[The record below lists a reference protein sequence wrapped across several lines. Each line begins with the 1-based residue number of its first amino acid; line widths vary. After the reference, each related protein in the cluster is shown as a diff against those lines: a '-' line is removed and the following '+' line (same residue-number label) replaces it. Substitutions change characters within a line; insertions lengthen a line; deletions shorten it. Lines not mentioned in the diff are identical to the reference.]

1 MNAEL
6 EKKVSRAVRLLQ
18 SVRYQ
23 DGEPIEIAYSGGKD
37 SDVILELA
45 KMAGINY
52 VAIYKNTTID
62 LPHTISHCKEAGAI
76 IRQPEASFRELIAKS
91 GFPTRHYRFCCEK
104 LKEYKIY
111 YNVVMGIRREESP
124 KRAERYKEPIVCRV
138 FSKKNDIREQCIYPI
153 LDWTQED
160 ELEFIRERGIRL
172 HPIYYRKDG
181 TLDLTKRVGC
191 MCCPLQSRRKRL
203 EEFRKYPKMIKFY
216 IGGVKNTYKI
226 IRTQRPEN
234 TLPTLTNGSRSTY
247 SAKRLPNSAK
257 GSGVTYSAGERIAR
271 NSWRTISI

>member
-172 HPIYYRKDG
+172 HPIYYRQDG
-181 TLDLTKRVGC
+181 TLDLSKRVGC

-203 EEFRKYPKMIKFY
+203 EEFRKYPKMLKFY
-216 IGGVKNTYKI
+216 IGG
-226 IRTQRPEN
+226 
-234 TLPTLTNGSRSTY
+234 G
-247 SAKRLPNSAK
+247 
-257 GSGVTYSAGERIAR
+257 
-271 NSWRTISI
+271 